1 MIDRRRFVVLA
12 TCTALVAASPI
23 GIACADEAGSFIART
38 ALDLVAIVNSSVPLA
53 EKQKRLRAVVDA
65 TVDVDEVARFC
76 LGRFWRTASA
86 EQQKTYVNLFHDV
99 LVNDLTGKLGEYQG
113 VKVTVGASRKHEDA
127 TIVSSIVERP
137 NNPPAKVDWVVA
149 QTANG
154 PKIVDLVAEGTSLR
168 LTQRSDYAA
177 FVMRNNQSVEALLDA
192 LKQHLSQAGG

>member
-1 MIDRRRFVVLA
+1 MIDRRRFLI
-12 TCTALVAASPI
+12 LAASAA
-23 GIACADEAGSFIART
+23 IAASGPGGFARADEASSFINRT
-38 ALDLVAIVNSSVPLA
+38 AMDLVAIVNSGVPLA

-65 TVDVDEVARFC
+65 AVDVDEVARFC

-113 VKVTVGASRKHEDA
+113 VKVTIGASRKHDDV

-137 NNPPAKVDWVVA
+137 NNPPAKVEWVVGP
-149 QTANG
+149 TPNG
-154 PKIVDLVAEGTSLR
+154 PRIIDLVAEGTSLR